1 MKTLNVKLPIGGKL
15 EATKSTNDEWRLY
28 IGKRDQVTATL
39 AAYREEVAAH
49 VEFLERLEKKQ

>member
-39 AAYREEVAAH
+39 AAYREEV
-49 VEFLERLEKKQ
+49 LTGKR